1 MMSRK
6 DYIAIAEAIVP
17 CGLEMGA
24 SDYELLVDRLS
35 AVFERDNPQF
45 DRERWELACGFQRIP
60 GSYVRH
66 TV

>member
-6 DYIAIAEAIVP
+6 DYIAIAEAVA
-17 CGLEMGA
+17 GALEMGA

-35 AVFERDNPQF
+35 AVFERDNPSF
-45 DRERWELACGFQRIP
+45 DRERFELACGFQRIP
-60 GSYVRH
+60 GSHVRH